1 MADLSKFLF
10 VNTDNVYEESAA
22 SDSAKFASFKT
33 ANYELTDVLLG
44 LLANAITSS
53 AGAADAGKFIKLDA
67 GGKLDASF
75 IDEADIDHDDTNG
88 AAASTVHTAFPL
100 LAGGRNFTAV
110 QRYDAA
116 KTYTN
121 DYEIVDK
128 KYVDDTVA
136 AVSSGSEWKNSCLD
150 RAITPPGSPSS
161 GDRYLIDAQLGTATG
176 AWAGED
182 DEIAEWNGSAWTFSG
197 APSTGWKTSVDDET
211 DGVYF
216 YNGSQWTKQFYEST
230 TASLGCQKV
239 GVDIRSDLL
248 ANGGLGL
255 STNSLYV
262 LTDDASVEKNP
273 SNGQLRVKADGIN
286 DTHIDFGT
294 GANQVSA
301 VDLPIADAGG
311 YTSETEV
318 EGALQE
324 IYGELDTLGTLE
336 VTTDAT
342 GVTKGDLVYFS
353 GNNIVSVY
361 DDLTEPQAAVMIAL
375 ETKGPSTAVKVVQSD
390 KVVASVLSGA
400 TAGNKYFWNGS
411 GWQTSMPSTTG
422 HHVWVGFVAKNA
434 TDALTYIQYIKKNS

>member
-10 VNTDNVYEESAA
+10 VNTDNVCEESSAL
-22 SDSAKFASFKT
+22 DSAKFASFKT
-33 ANYELTDVLLG
+33 ANYELTDTLLG
-44 LLANAITSS
+44 LLANAVTSS
-53 AGAADAGKFIKLDA
+53 AGAGDAGKFIKLDA

-75 IDEADIDHDDTNG
+75 IDESDIDHDDTNG

-100 LAGGRNFTAV
+100 LVGGRNFTAV

-136 AVSSGSEWKNSCLD
+136 AVSSGNEWKNSCLD
-150 RAITPPGSPSS
+150 RAITPPGSPTT

-176 AWAGED
+176 AWASHD
-182 DEIAEWNGSAWTFSG
+182 DEIAEWSGSAWTFSG
-197 APSTGWKTSVDDET
+197 APSAGWKVGVDDET

-216 YNGSQWTKQFYEST
+216 YGGSQWTKQYYEAT

-239 GVDIRSDLL
+239 GVDIRADLL
-248 ANGGLGL
+248 ANGGLAL

-262 LTDDASVEKNP
+262 LTDDSSIEKDGSGNL
-273 SNGQLRVKADGIN
+273 QVKADGIN
-286 DTHIDFGT
+286 DTHIDWGT
-294 GANQVSA
+294 GTNQVSA

-311 YTSETEV
+311 YTDETEV

-324 IYGELDTLGTLE
+324 IYGELDSLGILE

-342 GVTKGDLVYFS
+342 GVSKGDLVYFS

-361 DDLTEPQAAVMIAL
+361 DDLTDPEAAVMIAL
-375 ETKGPSTAVKVVQSD
+375 ETKGPSTTVKVVQSN
-390 KVVASVLSGA
+390 KVVTGVLSGA
-400 TAGNKYFWNGS
+400 TAGDKYFWNGT
-411 GWQTSMPSTTG
+411 GWQTSIPSTSG
-422 HHVWVGFVAKNA
+422 YHVWVGFVAKNA
-434 TDALTYIQYIKKNS
+434 TDALTYIHYLKKNS